1 MVMDDVQRRHTAM
14 PDYINVSDDLKN
26 KDSKVRISDEVIAA
40 IAGVAASQV
49 EGATMSGNIV
59 GDISSAILGKKN
71 KGRGQGLLRGKGSI
85 LGSVP

>member
-1 MVMDDVQRRHTAM
+1 M

-49 EGATMSGNIV
+49 EECYYV
-59 GDISSAILGKKN
+59 
-71 KGRGQGLLRGKGSI
+71 RQYCR
-85 LGSVP
+85 